1 MNTWIIIALIV
12 AAVIVFGIVI
22 YALMARKA
30 MKMFNDTQ
38 KHIFDEFNKF

>member
-1 MNTWIIIALIV
+1 MNTWIIVALIV

-22 YALMARKA
+22 YAFMARKA

-38 KHIFDEFNKF
+38 KHIFDEFDKF